1 MSDYSFLSTSRF
13 IKSAADELPSQS
25 DKPIISRFYV
35 FLSKK
40 WKSTLFQLNLTISH
54 GKVKKLRRLIQPT
67 EHSNYSAFFLVSANA
82 PIETT
87 NAAIATAIPLPS
99 PVLGESE
106 GFAFVVVAVVVV
118 VVVVVV
124 DVVVGFVV
132 VGLVVLGLVVVAL
145 VDVPGSIT
153 QDTDE
158 STIAKVRMRSKSFFI
173 NYTLIYMVNY
183 RRNYFCIFKR
193 C

>member
-54 GKVKKLRRLIQPT
+54 GKVKKLRRLIQPA
-67 EHSNYSAFFLVSANA
+67 EHFYYSAFFLVSANA

-118 VVVVVV
+118 VQPLGGRTG
-124 DVVVGFVV
+124 VGEGYYHTLCRIGDLYHAR
-132 VGLVVLGLVVVAL
+132 VGRI
-145 VDVPGSIT
+145 S
-153 QDTDE
+153 
-158 STIAKVRMRSKSFFI
+158 
-173 NYTLIYMVNY
+173 
-183 RRNYFCIFKR
+183 
-193 C
+193 